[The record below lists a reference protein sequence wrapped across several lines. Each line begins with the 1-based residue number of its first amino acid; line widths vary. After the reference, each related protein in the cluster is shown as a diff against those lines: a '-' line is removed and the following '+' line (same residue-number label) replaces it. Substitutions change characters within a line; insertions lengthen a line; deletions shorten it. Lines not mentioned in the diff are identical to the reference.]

1 METENYTNDWKRLV
15 MAISWQMEK
24 LQFERQTYCI
34 IWGTK
39 LLLYV
44 LCTSY
49 HTPGGSD
56 SKESACNAGDRVQS
70 LGQEDPLEKGTAAHS
85 SILAWR
91 ILWTEEPGRL
101 QSMTLQKVGQDWAP
115 NMHAYAARGAV
126 PDTHTHKHTHTLSK
140 VSCVDS
146 WVILKCAWNS
156 DVPGQVQ
163 KVPSAVLAEQILSLQ
178 LPSCTCSK
186 VPDIQFWNNSNRSQ
200 IDSLQTTRTK

>member
-1 METENYTNDWKRLV
+1 MESENYTNDWKRLV

-101 QSMTLQKVGQDWAP
+101 QSMGPQRIRHNWVTSTFTFVEEYNMAMSLAKEKLIDENHAIRRQAMSWA
-115 NMHAYAARGAV
+115 
-126 PDTHTHKHTHTLSK
+126 
-140 VSCVDS
+140 
-146 WVILKCAWNS
+146 
-156 DVPGQVQ
+156 
-163 KVPSAVLAEQILSLQ
+163 
-178 LPSCTCSK
+178 
-186 VPDIQFWNNSNRSQ
+186 
-200 IDSLQTTRTK
+200 